1 MHIGRGLFGVVVREL
16 GSMKRFIRTLVL
28 ALFLAYG
35 YYRTTDGVLTYTW
48 LYQWPGTW
56 SLVSVEPA

>member
-1 MHIGRGLFGVVVREL
+1 
-16 GSMKRFIRTLVL
+16 MKRFVLSL
-28 ALFLAYG
+28 ALAVFLAYG
-35 YYRTTDGVLTYTW
+35 YYRFTDGLFNYTY